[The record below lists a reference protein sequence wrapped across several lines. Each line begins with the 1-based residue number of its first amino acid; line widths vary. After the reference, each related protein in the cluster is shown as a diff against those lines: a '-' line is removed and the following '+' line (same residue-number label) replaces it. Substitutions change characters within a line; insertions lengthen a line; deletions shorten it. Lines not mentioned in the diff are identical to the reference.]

1 VNSGF
6 ALFFWSAV
14 LFEVKHFVCDFVLQT
29 AYQYRN
35 KGTYGHPGGLLH
47 AGLHTAGSLPAVLVS
62 QAFGGL
68 AAIILAAEFFVHYHF
83 DWSKEQI
90 NKRYA
95 LSFKDNFYW
104 SVFGADQLLHQ
115 LTYVVILAVLMRAA
129 SF

>member
-1 VNSGF
+1 MNSGL
-6 ALFFWSAV
+6 ALFFLSAV

-35 KGTYGHPGGLLH
+35 KGNYGHPGGLLH
-47 AGLHTAGSLPAVLVS
+47 AGLHTAGSLPAVLAL

-68 AAIILAAEFFVHYHF
+68 AVLVLAGEFFVHYHV

-90 NKRYA
+90 NKRFA
-95 LSFKDNFYW
+95 LSFNNNIYW

-115 LTYVVILAVLMRAA
+115 LTYVVILAVLVRAA
-129 SF
+129 AL